1 MTKKL
6 SLVLLCAILLLAG
19 CDNQFVSTK
28 IESCD
33 SGDRFF
39 KTYLLADYHP
49 NLFNNIYLSP
59 YFFDHPEWDHFNLAV
74 SFITETNGDE
84 VVINSVSIKNT
95 TLIKNVNKRLLANKK
110 ISSDH
115 LYGSQVTLFDK
126 IPKEVLVSAL
136 DQENYLT
143 VSLIFTIK
151 DNQYSKN
158 FLFRVKET
166 EMAAPLH

>member
-1 MTKKL
+1 MNGASNFSFGSVLSGISKTLGVAREVIPLWQQTKPL
-6 SLVLLCAILLLAG
+6 I
-19 CDNQFVSTK
+19 
-28 IESCD
+28 
-33 SGDRFF
+33 
-39 KTYLLADYHP
+39 
-49 NLFNNIYLSP
+49 NNMRTAY
-59 YFFDHPEWDHFNLAV
+59 
-74 SFITETNGDE
+74 
-84 VVINSVSIKNT
+84 

-126 IPKEVLVSAL
+126 IPKEVRLSAL